1 MANDFQFDVGV
12 DTRAAIKA
20 IESFSA
26 ATSKSLASVE
36 RAFSAVTAVAI
47 AAVAVV
53 TGGALVKGL
62 EEATSAAKESEDAF
76 TKLQV
81 ALKLSGDFSQAAS
94 DDMQKFAVS
103 LENSTAVSR
112 NVILA
117 QIAQAKA
124 FGLSNEEAK
133 RLVKVATDLSA
144 VTGDSLDSSVGKLT
158 KSLGGQLGK
167 LDDLGTSFKDLS
179 KIQLLSGGAVDL
191 VEKKFSGAAQAIAS
205 TFGGATQQASNKF
218 QALLSTVGSFIT
230 QNPAVLAAIRGFSS
244 ALSGLQGF
252 IEANR
257 GTISSFV
264 TSVVSGFTAMLPK
277 VVSLVRGLIRAFEPI
292 YEVLQTISS
301 VILDAVGSFLKL
313 RVVQVVVNAIA
324 KLILLAAEGVTLL
337 ASKVNDL
344 VAAFLELSPVRFALS
359 AVAQVVGI
367 VVNAFAEFLSLILRI
382 PGASKALSLIGVSAE
397 ELSEGLFK
405 VSESATKAAESFD
418 SVNVAATLK
427 EGSAGLTTIAE
438 KLGEVRESVD
448 FAPALNKVGAVV
460 TEVGKSAS
468 TAAKN
473 SKSSFASLD
482 ATLAG
487 VESTLDG
494 VSTNV
499 EKAGA
504 AGATAGN
511 KIADSMQNASDKGIK
526 FTGVLKEIVTK
537 ALEAF
542 SQTIS
547 ISVDVA
553 KADRDLQEF
562 KARIPSILSNFEAEG
577 QKVIKGLEAKVSAQ
591 LDLVR
596 LAADEEGKKKLANIT
611 TEQAKKLKAIEQA
624 SKTQLASDL
633 AAKEA
638 DYKNGLITLD
648 QLNAAKVQIE
658 TESAKKLAD
667 ESLQLN
673 LDTEKQIQD
682 QKIQNAKDIEE
693 AVSAKRKQLEAE
705 IAAARIKL
713 EEDVAKKRFELQE
726 ELDKRILENAKKA
739 EEAAAR
745 GAGQLIGAVTE
756 YLVPG
761 IGQVVGQIVTGLAQG
776 GEFLAKGLQ
785 NIIDALPTIFD
796 NLFKALPQIIVT
808 LVEGVP
814 DIIFAFINGI
824 VNNIGPII
832 TALSSV
838 MPKAAIAF
846 ARGLIENAP
855 NIAFQLVKGIVEGI
869 INSFIEL
876 LNLIPFVDIP
886 PVKLA
891 RGGEVPNGFMSDNFP
906 ASLTSGELVVDRS
919 TTGELQRFL
928 ADQKQ
933 GTSSGIDADRLERI
947 LTRST
952 EKNLSIVIK
961 VGERDLA
968 ETLVSLNR
976 QGFRT
981 A

>member
-1 MANDFQFDVGV
+1 MANDFQFDVSV
-12 DTRAAIKA
+12 DTKSAIKA

-36 RAFSAVTAVAI
+36 RAFSAVTAVAL

-62 EEATSAAKESEDAF
+62 ENATSAAKESEDAF

-81 ALKLSGDFSQAAS
+81 ALKLSGDFSKAAS

-158 KSLGGQLGK
+158 KSLGGQIGK

-218 QALLSTVGSFIT
+218 QALLSTIGEFIT
-230 QNPAVLAAIRGFSS
+230 QNPAVLAAISGFSA
-244 ALSGLQGF
+244 ALTRLQVF
-252 IEANR
+252 LNDNKIAV
-257 GTISSFV
+257 SDLV
-264 TSVVSGFTAMLPK
+264 TSTVKGFTALLPK
-277 VVSLVRGLIRAFEPI
+277 VVSVIRAMLKEIEPL
-292 YEVLQTISS
+292 YSAVTELAGAF
-301 VILDAVGSFLKL
+301 LEAVGAALQFKAVKTS
-313 RVVQVVVNAIA
+313 VNAIA
-324 KLILLAAEGVTLL
+324 KLFILIGETLLLATTTVVEF
-337 ASKVNDL
+337 
-344 VAAFLELSPVRFALS
+344 VAQLLELGVVRVVLAALVRPIS
-359 AVAQVVGI
+359 VIIGVFEQ
-367 VVNAFAEFLSLILRI
+367 FLGLLLKI
-382 PGASKALSLIGVSAE
+382 PGASAALETIGVNAD
-397 ELSEGLFK
+397 ELSDSIRQIGKDTITAGYAFDSLNG
-405 VSESATKAAESFD
+405 AAELREANEGITGVVSKLD
-418 SVNVAATLK
+418 QMREAVNL
-427 EGSAGLTTIAE
+427 
-438 KLGEVRESVD
+438 
-448 FAPALNKVGAVV
+448 APAVNAVGASV
-460 TEVGKSAS
+460 ESLGKSA
-468 TAAKN
+468 TVAAKT
-473 SKSSFASLD
+473 SKESFASLD
-482 ATLAG
+482 GKLAG
-487 VESTLDG
+487 VENTFKGIST
-494 VSTNV
+494 SV
-499 EKAGA
+499 EQAGN
-504 AGATAGN
+504 AGATAGKN
-511 KIADSMQNASDKGIK
+511 IADSMQNATEKGIK

-577 QKVIKGLEAKVSAQ
+577 QKVIKGLEDKVSAQ

-596 LAADEEGKKKLANIT
+596 LAADEEGKKKLANINA
-611 TEQAKKLKAIEQA
+611 EQTKKLKAIEQA
-624 SKTQLASDL
+624 SKTQLANDL

-658 TESAKKLAD
+658 SESAKKLAD

-713 EEDVAKKRFELQE
+713 EEDVAKKRFDLQE

-761 IGQVVGQIVTGLAQG
+761 IGQVVGQIVTGLATG
-776 GEFLAKGLQ
+776 GDFLAKGLQ
-785 NIIDALPTIFD
+785 NIIDALPKIFD

-947 LTRST
+947 LSRSN

-961 VGERDLA
+961 VGERELA

-981 A
+981 V